1 MKNTSNKLIVF
12 LALSSGMTFFLGRFF
27 ERDQADLT
35 AFFAWHP
42 WLFLILMPAI
52 GMRLWAEERRSG
64 TIELLMTLPVTN
76 SQLVVGKFFASW
88 VFTLIAL
95 LLSTPI
101 WITVNY
107 LGNPDNN
114 VIFISY
120 LTSWLMAGA
129 FLALTSCLSTL
140 TKNQVIAFIISSI
153 SGFILIMA
161 GFSLVLSTVRSW
173 APIWITET
181 IGSMSFLSHF
191 SRVQM
196 GVFDLS
202 TLIFLPLIS
211 SFFIFLSRGQKN
223 NSSAIY
229 ISLFS
234 SLATFILSLFI
245 WYSLDLKSADWR
257 DHPAIHPNYL
267 ATKLDQDTIVKGIQI
282 ARRIAQF
289 EPLKSHITEEFTPG
303 AEIGMDDYD
312 ATLNWARDNS
322 VTIYHPTGT
331 CKMGQDEMAVVDADL
346 KVRGIKGLRVADC
359 SIMPTITSGNTNAP
373 AIMIGEKL
381 SDMILEDAS

>member
-1 MKNTSNKLIVF
+1 MNTYLNKTFIIFERELKGYFRTPLASIFLLVF

-76 SQLVVGKFFASW
+76 TQLVIGKFLASW
-88 VFTLIAL
+88 IFTLIAL
-95 LLSTPI
+95 ILSMPI

-120 LTSWLMAGA
+120 IGSWLMAGA

-153 SGFILIMA
+153 SGFILVMA
-161 GFSLVLSTVRSW
+161 GFGLVLSAVRSW

-181 IGSMSFLSHF
+181 IRSMSFLSHF
-191 SRVQM
+191 NRIQM
-196 GVFDLS
+196 GVFDFS
-202 TLIFLPLIS
+202 TLL
-211 SFFIFLSRGQKN
+211 FFVSMIVFCLWINIQLVQIK
-223 NSSAIY
+223 
-229 ISLFS
+229 
-234 SLATFILSLFI
+234 
-245 WYSLDLKSADWR
+245 KAD
-257 DHPAIHPNYL
+257 
-267 ATKLDQDTIVKGIQI
+267 
-282 ARRIAQF
+282 
-289 EPLKSHITEEFTPG
+289 
-303 AEIGMDDYD
+303 
-312 ATLNWARDNS
+312 
-322 VTIYHPTGT
+322 
-331 CKMGQDEMAVVDADL
+331 
-346 KVRGIKGLRVADC
+346 
-359 SIMPTITSGNTNAP
+359 
-373 AIMIGEKL
+373 
-381 SDMILEDAS
+381 